1 MPRILCISDLHCGAP
16 NTPIVPMV
24 EDLPRADLVVVAGD
38 LTMRGLRAEA
48 EAWAAWALAALRV
61 TRAEAIA
68 WIPGNHD
75 CFDAATTR
83 LLERVSERVIRLP
96 EARPCT
102 VQGLRVW
109 ASSLSCWQ
117 PEPATPRPG
126 RVETWH
132 GWALADERQRV
143 FAGMPADLDLLV
155 THPPPAGVR
164 ARVVEGF
171 DVGDPVLAA
180 ALAQLGP
187 RAPRAHVFGH
197 VHEDAGQ
204 AVAPWGPGEGTRSIN
219 AAYMSRRYTREVG
232 GYSTIVL

>member
-1 MPRILCISDLHCGAP
+1 
-16 NTPIVPMV
+16 MV

-109 ASSLSCWQ
+109 ASSLSSWQ
-117 PEPATPRPG
+117 PEPATPANGG
-126 RVETWH
+126 RQPLLPTIE
-132 GWALADERQRV
+132 
-143 FAGMPADLDLLV
+143 DL
-155 THPPPAGVR
+155 
-164 ARVVEGF
+164 
-171 DVGDPVLAA
+171 
-180 ALAQLGP
+180 Q
-187 RAPRAHVFGH
+187 
-197 VHEDAGQ
+197 
-204 AVAPWGPGEGTRSIN
+204 
-219 AAYMSRRYTREVG
+219 
-232 GYSTIVL
+232 